1 MPTAIYFTSGAEA
14 LVSESEAEVRAAVEG
29 EEKVAVLTLPS
40 GDSLHL
46 RADLITHWHDSDAR
60 IGGGLGIGLGRGRG
74 RSKPRFGR
82 ALPRTS

>member
-29 EEKVAVLTLPS
+29 AEKVAVLALPS
-40 GDSLHL
+40 GEPLHL
-46 RADLITHWHDSDAR
+46 RTDLITHWHDSDAR
-60 IGGGLGIGLGRGRG
+60 IGGGLSSGFGRGRG